1 MDELI
6 KKILASILTILN
18 NSSLSESFCEA
29 VLNRLVS
36 FGYTLKEE
44 DSWGIAFAMQKV
56 ESHIKNSC
64 NITSIPDGLFY
75 VAIDRVC
82 GEFLFTAKQT
92 GKLNIDG
99 LDFDSAIKQ
108 ISEGDTSIT
117 FADDASTEA
126 KFNQLVNYL
135 LTLGEGDLVCYRK
148 LKW

>member
-18 NSSLSESFCEA
+18 TSSLSESFIEA
-29 VLNRLVS
+29 VLKRLVS
-36 FGYTLKEE
+36 FGYFPKEE
-44 DSWGIAFAMQKV
+44 DSWGIAFAMQKT
-56 ESHIKNSC
+56 ENHINNFC
-64 NITSIPDGLFY
+64 NTTSIPDGLFY
-75 VAIDRVC
+75 IAVDKAC

-92 GKLNIDG
+92 GKLNIAD
-99 LDFDSAIKQ
+99 LDFDSTIKQ

-117 FADDASTEA
+117 FADGASDED

-148 LKW
+148 LRW